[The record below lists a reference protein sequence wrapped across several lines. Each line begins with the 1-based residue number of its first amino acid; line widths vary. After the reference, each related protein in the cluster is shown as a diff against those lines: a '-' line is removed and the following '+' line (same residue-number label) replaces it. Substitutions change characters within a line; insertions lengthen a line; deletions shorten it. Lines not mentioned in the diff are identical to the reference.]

1 MTVDMDLLKE
11 AIWEGVQIKYASN
24 VCDWDALDDVVVK
37 GMDSWSEEELIEE
50 ADRLDVDVDEL
61 EEEGE

>member
-24 VCDWDALDDVVVK
+24 VCDWDPLDDVVVK
-37 GMDSWSEEELIEE
+37 GMDSWSEEELIE
-50 ADRLDVDVDEL
+50 
-61 EEEGE
+61 